1 MVFYFNTSVKGQDNC
16 PFVWKSKM
24 DHYKTL
30 GVDRSA
36 SPEQIK
42 QAYRKLAMQ
51 HHPDRN
57 GDENQFKKINEAY
70 DVLSNAERKQEYDNK
85 LDAASHSPFGSMFD
99 DPFEFFKSKT
109 TRTRQNLTAVVE
121 IELTLL
127 DVLSGKKVVADINL
141 PSGNNK
147 TVTFTVPAGV
157 YDGQQVRYPNIG
169 DDTFKDSPA
178 GDLIVRVKVA
188 PHATFIRE
196 NEHLICVKRVS
207 VFDVILGTQLS
218 ITTIDNRT
226 LTVTVPPGS
235 QPSTL
240 LSCKGEGLPTL
251 QSTKRGNLY
260 IKLDVVLPVCN
271 NSEQRDAVLQLKEL
285 FKE

>member
-1 MVFYFNTSVKGQDNC
+1 
-16 PFVWKSKM
+16 M

-36 SPEQIK
+36 TPEQIK
-42 QAYRKLAMQ
+42 QAFRKLAMQ

-57 GDENQFKKINEAY
+57 GDETEFKKINEAY
-70 DVLSNAERKQEYDNK
+70 DVLSNASRKQEYDDK
-85 LDAASHSPFGSMFD
+85 LDSAMHSNFGSMFD

-109 TRTRQNLTAVVE
+109 TRTRQNLTTVVE

-127 DVLSGKKVVADINL
+127 DVLNSKKVVADINL
-141 PSGNNK
+141 PSGNTK

-157 YDGQQVRYPNIG
+157 HNGQQVRYPNIG

-178 GDLIVRVKVA
+178 GDLIVRVHVA
-188 PHATFIRE
+188 AHSDFIRE
-196 NEHLICVKRVS
+196 NEHLICVKRIS
-207 VFDVILGTQLS
+207 AFDVILGTQLS
-218 ITTIDNRT
+218 ITTIDNRK

-235 QPSTL
+235 QPTTL

-251 QSTKRGNLY
+251 QSSKRGNLY

-271 NSEQRDAVLQLKEL
+271 NNEQRTAVQQLKEM
-285 FKE
+285 FKD